1 MIENLAKTITELICR
16 ANAIDEEEKEI
27 YTYGFFMLIS
37 KLAFFIVAIIFGA
50 ALDVI
55 FESVV
60 FYITFTI
67 LREYSGGIHAEK
79 EIVCDI
85 CTTLAIGISVVFIKC
100 ILTANDLLAAY
111 VIIIL
116 ASIVII
122 SMSPIQNDMK
132 ELSAADYLR
141 YKKIICIIVAALVC
155 ITVISNILHIHGIIY
170 AISTGMLLEM
180 VLLILYKLLHI

>member
-1 MIENLAKTITELICR
+1 MHENYK
-16 ANAIDEEEKEI
+16 
-27 YTYGFFMLIS
+27 
-37 KLAFFIVAIIFGA
+37 
-50 ALDVI
+50 
-55 FESVV
+55 
-60 FYITFTI
+60 
-67 LREYSGGIHAEK
+67 
-79 EIVCDI
+79 
-85 CTTLAIGISVVFIKC
+85 KC
-100 ILTANDLLAAY
+100 ILKANNVLAAY

-141 YKKIICIIVAALVC
+141 YKKIICIIVVALVC
-155 ITVISNILHIHGIIY
+155 ITVISNIIHIRSIIY

>member
-1 MIENLAKTITELICR
+1 MIENLAKTITEIICR
-16 ANAIDEEEKEI
+16 ADAIDEEEKEI

-79 EIVCDI
+79 EIVCDV
-85 CTTLAIGISVVFIKC
+85 CTTLSIGMSVILIKC
-100 ILTANDLLAAY
+100 ILKANNVLAAY

-141 YKKIICIIVAALVC
+141 YKKIICIIVVALVC
-155 ITVISNILHIHGIIY
+155 ITVISNTIHIRSIIY